1 MNIMSL
7 FGLQSQTEKI
17 KEYRDLLTKKSQID
31 KGIDQLA
38 EDYRIQKAQY
48 DDLSNT
54 NDEELQEKGLS
65 RFNSFMKQQ
74 AKDIATFYKKKM
86 SIEKSMKTLEKDEEI
101 VDVLK
106 EIKQLMGTRQLWMDG
121 FIKKSVYINLLKAK
135 NGGVVRYADVLLFDT
150 EGRLLILQR
159 AGEEGSATSQ
169 WCIPGGHVDPGESF
183 KEAAI
188 RELYE
193 ETGFDLSHE
202 QGELREVAEYK
213 NSDCEIHYFMAHLT
227 DASHTTVV
235 VDAFEEVGSE
245 WIEPSSID
253 DFDFIFDMKDN
264 LKRILGLECDSEKFV
279 MMLKALQ
286 NGKISESVFKSF
298 CDKNPDEIRKA
309 KNKTYFSHKERKD
322 LAEKGEAMPNGK
334 YPIRNSQDLKDAIR
348 LAGASDMPESEV
360 KAWIR
365 KRAKALG
372 LESELPE
379 SWGDV
384 EKSELEDDTEEL
396 EKSGRSLPIGTTRS
410 YNGKEYEKTTQGWKP
425 KKKGPKTVS
434 QEDLDRA
441 KEFGRK
447 SKASA
452 PYQDEEF
459 MKFKNSLGKIS
470 DTQGVKLLN
479 AYNDGKKERKSESTD
494 KLPFAFRGKETKE
507 KPDKVKELER
517 KLGVEFKLY
526 EKTGSLYGTYKG
538 KEIRLSNHPSK
549 FDERKEG
556 RIDLDYEALT
566 LNQLIHKIEGT
577 DPFANS
583 KKGDTVYHKMLG
595 EMKFIS
601 SNPEKE
607 YVEVETPE
615 GRIVK
620 YYSIMLSPNKD
631 EFQKA
636 EGVEDAQVLSRESLD
651 EETKNVVRT
660 VDGPG
665 DEKNEKAEGFGLNIQ
680 FNDIEEAQMFKSLV
694 EEWNNE
700 GKINIQS
707 VEEVPIEKSL
717 NEEKHVFNQY
727 LNFIEGAKT
736 RLKNIHWGEKD
747 NSKHIYLDDLSDEVS
762 DFEDKIAEA
771 GQSGFGRFKDGEVQG
786 DEIEE
791 SDPIKICQMIFDR
804 TVGFRKELEGKDYF
818 NGEISWIDDFLASLK
833 QSKYRLQ
840 MH

>member
-169 WCIPGGHVDPGESF
+169 WCVPGGHVDPGESF

-202 QGELREVAEYK
+202 QGELHEVAEYK
-213 NSDCEIHYFMAHLT
+213 NSNCEIHYFMAHLT

-264 LKRILGLECDSEKFV
+264 LKRILGLECDGEKFV

-322 LAEKGEAMPNGK
+322 LAEKGEAMSNGK

-396 EKSGRSLPIGTTRS
+396 EKSGKSLPIGTTRS

-447 SKASA
+447 SKTSA

-459 MKFKNSLGKIS
+459 MKFKDSLGKIS

-479 AYNDGKKERKSESTD
+479 AYNDGKKEIK
-494 KLPFAFRGKETKE
+494 
-507 KPDKVKELER
+507 
-517 KLGVEFKLY
+517 
-526 EKTGSLYGTYKG
+526 
-538 KEIRLSNHPSK
+538 
-549 FDERKEG
+549 
-556 RIDLDYEALT
+556 
-566 LNQLIHKIEGT
+566 
-577 DPFANS
+577 
-583 KKGDTVYHKMLG
+583 
-595 EMKFIS
+595 
-601 SNPEKE
+601 
-607 YVEVETPE
+607 
-615 GRIVK
+615 
-620 YYSIMLSPNKD
+620 
-631 EFQKA
+631 KA
-636 EGVEDAQVLSRESLD
+636 EGVEDAQVLSHESLD

-660 VDGPG
+660 ADGPG
-665 DEKNEKAEGFGLNIQ
+665 DEKIEKAQDIKRLIIDCSNSGAFNLEKLLTCIKKTGNKGHSFTIVVDPDLSQENGGNQKFGWDGDGADRIIEIKTESSTIEKSQISDLNGFGLNIQ
-680 FNDIEEAQMFKSLV
+680 FNDLEEAQMFKSLV

-717 NEEKHVFNQY
+717 NEEKHIFNQY

-747 NSKHIYLDDLSDEVS
+747 NSKHVYLDDLSDEVS
-762 DFEDKIAEA
+762 DFEDKVAEA
-771 GQSGFGRFKDGEVQG
+771 GQSGFGRFNEGEIQG

-791 SDPIKICQMIFDR
+791 SDPVKICEMIFDR
-804 TVGFRKELEGKDYF
+804 TIEFRRMLDGKDEY

>member
-101 VDVLK
+101 ADVLK

-121 FIKKSVYINLLKAK
+121 FIKKSVYIDLLKAK

-169 WCIPGGHVDPGESF
+169 WCVPGGHVDPGESF

-202 QGELREVAEYK
+202 QGELHEVAEYK
-213 NSDCEIHYFMAHLT
+213 NSNCEIHYFMAHLT

-264 LKRILGLECDSEKFV
+264 LKRILGLECDGEKFV

-286 NGKISESVFKSF
+286 NGKISEPVFKSF

-384 EKSELEDDTEEL
+384 EKSELEDDAEEL
-396 EKSGRSLPIGTTRS
+396 EKSGRSLPIGTIKS
-410 YNGKEYEKTTQGWKP
+410 YKGKEYEKTAQGWKP

-479 AYNDGKKERKSESTD
+479 AYNDGKKEIK
-494 KLPFAFRGKETKE
+494 
-507 KPDKVKELER
+507 
-517 KLGVEFKLY
+517 
-526 EKTGSLYGTYKG
+526 
-538 KEIRLSNHPSK
+538 
-549 FDERKEG
+549 
-556 RIDLDYEALT
+556 
-566 LNQLIHKIEGT
+566 
-577 DPFANS
+577 
-583 KKGDTVYHKMLG
+583 
-595 EMKFIS
+595 
-601 SNPEKE
+601 
-607 YVEVETPE
+607 
-615 GRIVK
+615 
-620 YYSIMLSPNKD
+620 
-631 EFQKA
+631 KA
-636 EGVEDAQVLSRESLD
+636 EGVEDAQVLSHESLD

-660 VDGPG
+660 ADGPG
-665 DEKNEKAEGFGLNIQ
+665 DEKIEKAEGFGLNIQ
-680 FNDIEEAQMFKSLV
+680 FNDLEEAQMFKSLV

-707 VEEVPIEKSL
+707 VEEAPIEKSL
-717 NEEKHVFNQY
+717 NEEKRIFNQY

-747 NSKHIYLDDLSDEVS
+747 NSKHVYLDDLSNEVS
-762 DFEDKIAEA
+762 DFEDKVAEA
-771 GQSGFGRFKDGEVQG
+771 GQSGFGRFNEGEIQG

-791 SDPIKICQMIFDR
+791 NDPVKICEMIFDR
-804 TVGFRKELEGKDYF
+804 TIEFRRMLDGKDEY
-818 NGEISWIDDFLASLK
+818 NGEISWIDDFLANLK

>member
-101 VDVLK
+101 ADVLK
-106 EIKQLMGTRQLWMDG
+106 EIKQLMGARQLWMDG
-121 FIKKSVYINLLKAK
+121 FIKKSVYIDLLKAK

-169 WCIPGGHVDPGESF
+169 WCVPGGHVDPGESF

-202 QGELREVAEYK
+202 QGELHEVAEYK
-213 NSDCEIHYFMAHLT
+213 NSNCEIHYFMAHLT

-264 LKRILGLECDSEKFV
+264 LKRILGLECDGEKFV
-279 MMLKALQ
+279 MILKALQ

-379 SWGDV
+379 SWGDI

-396 EKSGRSLPIGTTRS
+396 EKSGKSLPIGTTRS

-459 MKFKNSLGKIS
+459 MKFKDSLGKIS

-479 AYNDGKKERKSESTD
+479 AYNDGKKEIK
-494 KLPFAFRGKETKE
+494 
-507 KPDKVKELER
+507 
-517 KLGVEFKLY
+517 
-526 EKTGSLYGTYKG
+526 
-538 KEIRLSNHPSK
+538 
-549 FDERKEG
+549 
-556 RIDLDYEALT
+556 
-566 LNQLIHKIEGT
+566 
-577 DPFANS
+577 
-583 KKGDTVYHKMLG
+583 
-595 EMKFIS
+595 
-601 SNPEKE
+601 
-607 YVEVETPE
+607 
-615 GRIVK
+615 
-620 YYSIMLSPNKD
+620 
-631 EFQKA
+631 KA

-660 VDGPG
+660 ADGPG
-665 DEKNEKAEGFGLNIQ
+665 DEKIEKAEGFGLNIQ
-680 FNDIEEAQMFKSLV
+680 FNDLEEAQMFKSLV

-771 GQSGFGRFKDGEVQG
+771 GQSGFGRFNEGEIQG

-791 SDPIKICQMIFDR
+791 SDPVKICEMIFDR
-804 TVGFRKELEGKDYF
+804 TTEFRRMLEGKDVY
-818 NGEISWIDDFLASLK
+818 NGEISWIDDFLANLK

>member
-101 VDVLK
+101 ADVLK

-121 FIKKSVYINLLKAK
+121 FIKKSVYIDLLKAK

-169 WCIPGGHVDPGESF
+169 WCVPGGHVDPGESF

-202 QGELREVAEYK
+202 QGELHEVAEYK
-213 NSDCEIHYFMAHLT
+213 NSNCEIHYFMAHLT

-264 LKRILGLECDSEKFV
+264 LKRILGLECDGEKFV

-379 SWGDV
+379 SWGDI

-396 EKSGRSLPIGTTRS
+396 EKSGKSLPIGTTRS

-459 MKFKNSLGKIS
+459 MKFKDSLGKIS

-479 AYNDGKKERKSESTD
+479 AYNDGKKEIK
-494 KLPFAFRGKETKE
+494 
-507 KPDKVKELER
+507 
-517 KLGVEFKLY
+517 
-526 EKTGSLYGTYKG
+526 
-538 KEIRLSNHPSK
+538 
-549 FDERKEG
+549 
-556 RIDLDYEALT
+556 
-566 LNQLIHKIEGT
+566 
-577 DPFANS
+577 
-583 KKGDTVYHKMLG
+583 
-595 EMKFIS
+595 
-601 SNPEKE
+601 
-607 YVEVETPE
+607 
-615 GRIVK
+615 
-620 YYSIMLSPNKD
+620 
-631 EFQKA
+631 KA
-636 EGVEDAQVLSRESLD
+636 EGVEDAQVLSHESLD

-660 VDGPG
+660 ADGPG
-665 DEKNEKAEGFGLNIQ
+665 DEKIEKAEGFGLNIQ
-680 FNDIEEAQMFKSLV
+680 FNDLEEAQMFKSLV

-717 NEEKHVFNQY
+717 NEEKHIFNQY

-747 NSKHIYLDDLSDEVS
+747 NSKHVYLDDLSDEVS
-762 DFEDKIAEA
+762 DFEDKVAEA
-771 GQSGFGRFKDGEVQG
+771 GQSGFGRFNEGEIQG

-791 SDPIKICQMIFDR
+791 SDPVKICEMIFDR
-804 TVGFRKELEGKDYF
+804 TIEFRRMLDGKDEY

>member
-169 WCIPGGHVDPGESF
+169 WCVPGGHVDPGESF

-202 QGELREVAEYK
+202 QGELYEVAEYK
-213 NSDCEIHYFMAHLT
+213 NSDCEIHYFMARLT

-396 EKSGRSLPIGTTRS
+396 EKSGKSLPIGTTRS
-410 YNGKEYEKTTQGWKP
+410 YNGKEYEKTAQGWKP

-479 AYNDGKKERKSESTD
+479 AYNDGKKEIK
-494 KLPFAFRGKETKE
+494 
-507 KPDKVKELER
+507 
-517 KLGVEFKLY
+517 
-526 EKTGSLYGTYKG
+526 
-538 KEIRLSNHPSK
+538 
-549 FDERKEG
+549 
-556 RIDLDYEALT
+556 
-566 LNQLIHKIEGT
+566 
-577 DPFANS
+577 
-583 KKGDTVYHKMLG
+583 
-595 EMKFIS
+595 
-601 SNPEKE
+601 
-607 YVEVETPE
+607 
-615 GRIVK
+615 
-620 YYSIMLSPNKD
+620 
-631 EFQKA
+631 KA
-636 EGVEDAQVLSRESLD
+636 EGVEDAQVLSHESLD
-651 EETKNVVRT
+651 EETKNVGRT
-660 VDGPG
+660 ADGPG
-665 DEKNEKAEGFGLNIQ
+665 DEKIEKAQDVKRLIIDCSNSGAFNLEKLLTCIKQTGNKGHSFTIVVDPDLSQENGGNQKFGWDGDGADRIIEIKTESSTIEKSQTNDLNGFGLNIR
-680 FNDIEEAQMFKSLV
+680 FNDLEEAEMFKSLV

-707 VEEVPIEKSL
+707 VEEVPVEKSL
-717 NEEKHVFNQY
+717 NEEKHIFNQY

-747 NSKHIYLDDLSDEVS
+747 NSKHVYLDDLSDEVS

-771 GQSGFGRFKDGEVQG
+771 GQSGFGRFNEGEIQG

-791 SDPIKICQMIFDR
+791 SDPVKICEMIFDR
-804 TVGFRKELEGKDYF
+804 TTEFRKMLEGKDVY
-818 NGEISWIDDFLASLK
+818 NGEISWIDDFLANLK

>member
-38 EDYRIQKAQY
+38 EDYKIQKAQY

-86 SIEKSMKTLEKDEEI
+86 SIEKSMKTLERDEEI

-121 FIKKSVYINLLKAK
+121 FIKKSVYIDLLKAK

-169 WCIPGGHVDPGESF
+169 WCVPGGHVDPGESF

-202 QGELREVAEYK
+202 QGELHEVAEYK

-264 LKRILGLECDSEKFV
+264 LKRILGLECDGEKFV

-322 LAEKGEAMPNGK
+322 LAEKGEAMSNGK

-360 KAWIR
+360 KTWIR

-396 EKSGRSLPIGTTRS
+396 EKSGKSLPIGTTRS
-410 YNGKEYEKTTQGWKP
+410 YNGKEYEKTAQGWKP

-459 MKFKNSLGKIS
+459 MKFKDSLGKIS

-479 AYNDGKKERKSESTD
+479 AYNDGKKE
-494 KLPFAFRGKETKE
+494 
-507 KPDKVKELER
+507 
-517 KLGVEFKLY
+517 
-526 EKTGSLYGTYKG
+526 
-538 KEIRLSNHPSK
+538 I
-549 FDERKEG
+549 
-556 RIDLDYEALT
+556 I
-566 LNQLIHKIEGT
+566 
-577 DPFANS
+577 
-583 KKGDTVYHKMLG
+583 
-595 EMKFIS
+595 
-601 SNPEKE
+601 
-607 YVEVETPE
+607 
-615 GRIVK
+615 
-620 YYSIMLSPNKD
+620 
-631 EFQKA
+631 KA

-660 VDGPG
+660 ADGPG
-665 DEKNEKAEGFGLNIQ
+665 DEKIEKAEGFGLNIQ
-680 FNDIEEAQMFKSLV
+680 FNDLEEAQMFKSLV

-707 VEEVPIEKSL
+707 VEEIPIEKSL

-747 NSKHIYLDDLSDEVS
+747 NSKHVYLDDLSDEVS
-762 DFEDKIAEA
+762 DFEDKVAEA
-771 GQSGFGRFKDGEVQG
+771 GQSGFGRFNEGEIQG

-791 SDPIKICQMIFDR
+791 SDPVKICEMIFDR
-804 TVGFRKELEGKDYF
+804 TIEFRRMLDGKDEY

>member
-169 WCIPGGHVDPGESF
+169 WCVPGGHVDPGESF

-202 QGELREVAEYK
+202 QGELYEVAEYK
-213 NSDCEIHYFMAHLT
+213 NSDCEIHYFMARLT

-396 EKSGRSLPIGTTRS
+396 EKSGKSLPIGTTRS

-459 MKFKNSLGKIS
+459 MKFKDSLGKIS

-479 AYNDGKKERKSESTD
+479 AYNDGKKEIK
-494 KLPFAFRGKETKE
+494 
-507 KPDKVKELER
+507 
-517 KLGVEFKLY
+517 
-526 EKTGSLYGTYKG
+526 
-538 KEIRLSNHPSK
+538 
-549 FDERKEG
+549 
-556 RIDLDYEALT
+556 
-566 LNQLIHKIEGT
+566 
-577 DPFANS
+577 
-583 KKGDTVYHKMLG
+583 
-595 EMKFIS
+595 
-601 SNPEKE
+601 
-607 YVEVETPE
+607 
-615 GRIVK
+615 
-620 YYSIMLSPNKD
+620 
-631 EFQKA
+631 KA
-636 EGVEDAQVLSRESLD
+636 EGVEDTQVLSHESLD

-665 DEKNEKAEGFGLNIQ
+665 DEKIEKAEGFGLNIR
-680 FNDIEEAQMFKSLV
+680 FNDLEEAQMFKSLV

-717 NEEKHVFNQY
+717 NEEKHIFNQY

-747 NSKHIYLDDLSDEVS
+747 NSKHVYLDDLSDEVS
-762 DFEDKIAEA
+762 DFEDKVAEA
-771 GQSGFGRFKDGEVQG
+771 GQSGFGRFNEGEIQG

-791 SDPIKICQMIFDR
+791 SDPVKICEMIFDR
-804 TVGFRKELEGKDYF
+804 TIEFRRMLDGKDEY
-818 NGEISWIDDFLASLK
+818 NGEISWIDDFLANLK